1 MTADLA
7 IVAIA
12 VVCLARELADYR
24 IRMRQADR
32 VRLVPPPA
40 VTAGQSEDKP

>member
-1 MTADLA
+1 VIAD
-7 IVAIA
+7 VAIIA
-12 VVCLARELADYR
+12 VTLVCLARELADYR